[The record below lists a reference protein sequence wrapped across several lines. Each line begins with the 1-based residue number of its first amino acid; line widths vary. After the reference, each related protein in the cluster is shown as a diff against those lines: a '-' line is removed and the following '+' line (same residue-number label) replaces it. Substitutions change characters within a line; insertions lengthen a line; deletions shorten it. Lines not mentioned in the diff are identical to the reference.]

1 MVACSFRAKRA
12 GAGSAEATLGVG
24 GDDSDG
30 VSPERSSRCPSILA
44 GDRLGETMPK
54 MSARMVED
62 DVQAIMGFP
71 KAH

>member
-1 MVACSFRAKRA
+1 MIRTAFLQEDQA
-12 GAGSAEATLGVG
+12 GARAF
-24 GDDSDG
+24 
-30 VSPERSSRCPSILA
+30 SP

-71 KAH
+71 KEH